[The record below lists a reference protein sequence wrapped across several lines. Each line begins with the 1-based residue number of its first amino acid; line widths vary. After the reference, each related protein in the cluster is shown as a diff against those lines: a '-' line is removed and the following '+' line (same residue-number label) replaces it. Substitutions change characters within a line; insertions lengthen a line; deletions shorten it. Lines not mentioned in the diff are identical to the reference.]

1 MLKWDTMS
9 ASSETVRKGPRLVAM
24 ELEDEGYGFHMYT
37 NKQLS
42 GQYVKSISDTGAA
55 KRAGLLIGDH
65 VIEVDGINVEKESHA
80 QVVARVREGQRTV
93 LLVID
98 QETEAIFKRQGK
110 KITEGSFVEV
120 THPSE
125 CMCVAVS
132 TQLNYI
138 YYCETACHFGKKE
151 TIFLLLVCAMK

>member
-1 MLKWDTMS
+1 MS

-98 QETEAIFKRQGK
+98 QEAEAIFKRQGK
-110 KITEGSFVEV
+110 KITEGSFVDV
-120 THPSE
+120 TYPSAHE
-125 CMCVAVS
+125 KSEDLSLGNMAD
-132 TQLNYI
+132 
-138 YYCETACHFGKKE
+138 AWPKGKKRVK
-151 TIFLLLVCAMK
+151 TGDWATKTAMFNDL